1 MINSC
6 GDMVKGRSAADLTP
20 QEAEKL
26 KQASHEAVIVL
37 EWAAQCT
44 PGEVVQAEAYI
55 NGTGPLPQGAQ
66 NMIEEY
72 YKQQE
77 QMKQREQQEQM
88 KQREQQEQMKQQE
101 QEKQQKVAQKINQ
114 KPKIEKVGLDDL
126 LGEEKSKKTAVSR
139 STKTL

>member
-1 MINSC
+1 MINCC
-6 GDMVKGRSAADLTP
+6 GDMVKGRSAMDLTP
-20 QEAEKL
+20 QETEKL
-26 KQASHEAVIVL
+26 RQVSKESVIVL

-44 PGEVVQAEAYI
+44 PEEVVQAEAYI

-72 YKQQE
+72 YK
-77 QMKQREQQEQM
+77 QQEQM

-126 LGEEKSKKTAVSR
+126 LGEEKSKKTAASR
-139 STKTL
+139 SMKTL